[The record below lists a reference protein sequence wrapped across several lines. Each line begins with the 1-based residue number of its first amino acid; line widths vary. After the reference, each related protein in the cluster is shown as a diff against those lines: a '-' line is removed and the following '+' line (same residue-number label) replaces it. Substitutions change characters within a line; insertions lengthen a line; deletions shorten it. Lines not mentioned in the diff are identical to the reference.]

1 MLLSTSPG
9 NLFICTVYL
18 DTIVIDEL
26 RLKHKFWLYL
36 PEITQP
42 STSMSDP
49 RKQPTPPAVATRPAT
64 STPPTAES
72 AQAALLALLSSATA
86 TGNAQPSHSHQDIP
100 RLYSAACSIFSYGFL
115 RGQQHGLSQPLS
127 RRGTRSY
134 SVLGLGDYA
143 LRWPL

>member
-9 NLFICTVYL
+9 NLLICTVYL

-49 RKQPTPPAVATRPAT
+49 RKQPTPLAVATRPAT
-64 STPPTAES
+64 STTPTAES

-86 TGNAQPSHSHQDIP
+86 TGNAQPK
-100 RLYSAACSIFSYGFL
+100 
-115 RGQQHGLSQPLS
+115 
-127 RRGTRSY
+127 
-134 SVLGLGDYA
+134 
-143 LRWPL
+143 